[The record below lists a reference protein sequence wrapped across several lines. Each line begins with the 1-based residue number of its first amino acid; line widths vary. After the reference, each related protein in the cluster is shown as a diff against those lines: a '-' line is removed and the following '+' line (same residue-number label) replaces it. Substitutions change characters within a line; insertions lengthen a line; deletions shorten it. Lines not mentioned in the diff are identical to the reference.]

1 MIRYAL
7 FAIAILLAG
16 IVVGLVIGKLTQS
29 STKRPVI
36 QAQTRPPQPWWPG
49 IVAAILFVAAAVL
62 ATVVW
67 IAQT

>member
-16 IVVGLVIGKLTQS
+16 VVVGLIIGKLTRSAANRPIIQS
-29 STKRPVI
+29 
-36 QAQTRPPQPWWPG
+36 QAPSPQPLWPVV
-49 IVAAILFVAAAVL
+49 VAALVFLTAAVL
-62 ATVVW
+62 AAAVW

>member
-16 IVVGLVIGKLTQS
+16 IVVGLIIGKMTQS
-29 STKRPVI
+29 STKRPII
-36 QAQTRPPQPWWPG
+36 QAQTPSPQPWWPG

>member
-7 FAIAILLAG
+7 FAVAILLAG
-16 IVVGLVIGKLTQS
+16 IVVGLIIGKLTQS
-29 STKRPVI
+29 PSKRAPV
-36 QAQTRPPQPWWPG
+36 QARVLAPQPWWPG

-67 IAQT
+67 IAQS